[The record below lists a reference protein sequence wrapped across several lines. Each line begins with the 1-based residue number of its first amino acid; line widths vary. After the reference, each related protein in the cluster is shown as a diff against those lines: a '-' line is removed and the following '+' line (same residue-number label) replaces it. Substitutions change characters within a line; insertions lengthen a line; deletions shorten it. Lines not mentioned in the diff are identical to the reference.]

1 MLDLTSE
8 CDAASAAQVVRAAAG
23 QAPEPA
29 PEPASQAAADEESSD
44 DDEFGDFVSAPLPEP
59 PAPGA
64 EVVPPGL
71 TAGSVARRR
80 ASLAPQVR
88 TCCCLAMLASRVVAA
103 LTPKALLIGPAVP
116 AARTD
121 RGGPHRLNPVR
132 RARCGAPGAN
142 VGRGHG
148 RGAGRQVYGRGRG

>member
-1 MLDLTSE
+1 M
-8 CDAASAAQVVRAAAG
+8 VRAAAG
-23 QAPEPA
+23 QVEPA
-29 PEPASQAAADEESSD
+29 PEPSQAAADEESSD

-88 TCCCLAMLASRVVAA
+88 TLFPRRAGFTRVVAA
-103 LTPKALLIGPAVP
+103 NLEA
-116 AARTD
+116 
-121 RGGPHRLNPVR
+121 
-132 RARCGAPGAN
+132 C
-142 VGRGHG
+142 
-148 RGAGRQVYGRGRG
+148 